1 LTYLLDTNVCIRL
14 INSSNS
20 AVIARLANQQPEN
33 IFIST
38 ITQLELYYGAY
49 RSLQTERN
57 LEILQRFF
65 SQFNT
70 ISFNSETA
78 KIAGKIRTDLAVSGT
93 PIGPYDLQIA
103 ATAIENNFILVTHNT
118 REFSR
123 INGIQLEDWEEE
135 S

>member
-1 LTYLLDTNVCIRL
+1 MTYLLDTNVCIRL
-14 INSSNS
+14 INNSSS
-20 AVIARLANQQPEN
+20 AVINRLANKQPED
-33 IFIST
+33 IFISA

-65 SQFNT
+65 SKFN
-70 ISFNSETA
+70 ICFLDSESA
-78 KIAGKIRTDLAVSGT
+78 MIAGKIPADLAAIGT

-103 ATAIENNFILVTHNT
+103 ASAIARKLILVTQNT

-123 INGIQLEDWEEE
+123 VKGLQLEDWED
-135 S
+135 

>member
-1 LTYLLDTNVCIRL
+1 MTYLLDTNVCIRL
-14 INSSNS
+14 IDNSSP
-20 AVIARLANQQPEN
+20 AVINRLADKQPED
-33 IFIST
+33 IFISA

-65 SQFNT
+65 SQFN
-70 ISFNSETA
+70 ICFLDSASA
-78 KIAGKIRTDLAVSGT
+78 MIAGKIRADLAAIGT

-103 ATAIENNFILVTHNT
+103 ASAIARNFILVTHNT

-123 INGIQLEDWEEE
+123 VKGLQLEDWED
-135 S
+135 

>member
-1 LTYLLDTNVCIRL
+1 MTYLLDTNVCIRL
-14 INSSNS
+14 INNSSP
-20 AVIARLANQQPEN
+20 AVIKRLADKQPED
-33 IFIST
+33 IFISA

-65 SQFNT
+65 SQFN
-70 ISFNSETA
+70 ICFLDSASA
-78 KIAGKIRTDLAVSGT
+78 MIAGKIRADLAAIGT

-103 ATAIENNFILVTHNT
+103 ASAIARNFILVTHNT

-123 INGIQLEDWEEE
+123 VKELQLEDWED
-135 S
+135 

>member
-14 INSSNS
+14 INNSNS
-20 AVIARLANQQPEN
+20 AVIKRLANQQPED
-33 IFIST
+33 IFISS

-49 RSLQTERN
+49 RSLQTEKN
-57 LEILQRFF
+57 LEILHRFF
-65 SQFNT
+65 SQFNI

-78 KIAGKIRTDLAVSGT
+78 KIAGKIRADLAASGT

-103 ATAIENNFILVTHNT
+103 ATAIAKNFILVTHNT

-123 INGIQLEDWEEE
+123 INGLQLEDWEE
-135 S
+135 

>member
-1 LTYLLDTNVCIRL
+1 MTYLLDTNVCIRL
-14 INSSNS
+14 INNSSP
-20 AVIARLANQQPEN
+20 AVINRLADKKPED
-33 IFIST
+33 ILISA

-65 SQFNT
+65 SQFN
-70 ISFNSETA
+70 ICFLDSASA
-78 KIAGKIRTDLAVSGT
+78 MIAGKIRADLAAIGT

-103 ATAIENNFILVTHNT
+103 ASAIARNFILVTHNT

-123 INGIQLEDWEEE
+123 VKGLQLEDWED
-135 S
+135 